1 MLDHSSSLP
10 SSTTTTTTMAPT
22 TAPSSTTITPSSSSS
37 SITSI
42 YKMSGIDLYFPIG
55 RKPYNPQ
62 MAVMAKVIAALK
74 SKENALLESPTGTGN
89 NSYHLYLYNKYNINI
104 NI

>member
-10 SSTTTTTTMAPT
+10 SSTATTTMAPT
-22 TAPSSTTITPSSSSS
+22 TAPSSTTIAPSSS

-89 NSYHLYLYNKYNINI
+89 DSYHKYLYNKYNINI

>member
-1 MLDHSSSLP
+1 MLEHSSSLP
-10 SSTTTTTTMAPT
+10 SSTTTTAMATTT
-22 TAPSSTTITPSSSSS
+22 TAPSSTTITPSSSS
-37 SITSI
+37 ITSI
-42 YKMSGIDLYFPIG
+42 YKMGGIDLYFPIG

-89 NSYHLYLYNKYNINI
+89 NSYHKYLYNKYNINI